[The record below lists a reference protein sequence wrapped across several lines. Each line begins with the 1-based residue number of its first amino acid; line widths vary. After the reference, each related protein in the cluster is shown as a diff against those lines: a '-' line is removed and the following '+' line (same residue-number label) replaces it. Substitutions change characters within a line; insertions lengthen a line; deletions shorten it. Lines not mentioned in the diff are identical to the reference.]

1 MKLELIVPN
10 ISCGS
15 CVGTITKAIEA
26 LDPQAKVVADPASKL
41 VTIETEKNETLVRE
55 ALTQIGYPASNS
67 SVPEDHEHAQNPFKP
82 AAVSESKTDVEPKV
96 DAEEVA
102 YQTTMNKFWF
112 AVAVAVPI
120 LALMVPDYVP
130 ALYEWK
136 MQWHSA
142 IGIVSALIT
151 LPVLTY
157 SGKQFFEGAWNS
169 FRNHNAN
176 MDTLVALGTGSAW
189 FYSTV
194 VAVVPGWFP
203 ENSRGMFFDVAVI
216 VIALILLG
224 QALESRARSQSN
236 AAVRK
241 LLELQAKTAH
251 VIRDGQELDLPIE
264 EVIVGDTVLVRPGEK
279 VPVDGLIL
287 DGQSALDESV
297 VTGESVPIDKQAGDR
312 VIGASLNKTG
322 AFTFRVTKVGKDT
335 ALAQIVR
342 MVQQAQNSKAPI
354 ARLVDVIAGYF
365 VPTVMIIA
373 ILTFMGWYNF
383 GPALNL
389 AVITMV
395 TVLVIACPC
404 ALGLATPMSLIV
416 GIGKAAE
423 HGVLIRNAEALE
435 TASKLTTIVL
445 DKTGT
450 ITKGKPELTDVFP
463 LSGFTSEQILSLAA
477 IADKRSEHPLATAIV
492 QGAKD
497 KQLAVDDPEAF
508 EAIPGQG
515 VSASVGTQSVLVG
528 NAKLMERNNIS
539 LDKFQADATRLAD
552 EGKTPMFVAIDGQ
565 AAGIIAVADTV
576 KEDSQKAIH
585 AFQQMGIEVVM
596 MTGDNERTASAI
608 AKQVGIERVFAGVL
622 PEDKARYIQQLQSE
636 KLADSSPK
644 LVGMVG
650 DGINDAPALAQ
661 ADVGFAIGTG
671 TDVAI
676 EASDVTLVGGNLRSV
691 IYAIQVSKATLDNIK
706 QNLFGAF
713 IYNVLGIPIAAGVLY
728 PFLGILLSPI
738 IAGAAMALSSITVV
752 SNANRLRFFAPKQF
766 QEI

>member
-1 MKLELIVPN
+1 M
-10 ISCGS
+10 SCGG
-15 CVGTITKAIEA
+15 CVDRINKAIEA
-26 LDPQAKVVADPASKL
+26 LDPQAKVVADPAGKV

-55 ALTQIGYPASNS
+55 ALTRIGYPASKG
-67 SVPEDHEHAQNPFKP
+67 SVPKDHERAQSPFKP
-82 AAVSESKTDVEPKV
+82 AVTAESKTDVEPKV
-96 DAEEVA
+96 DAEEIV

-112 AVAVAVPI
+112 AAAVAVPI
-120 LALMVPDYVP
+120 LALMFIDYIP
-130 ALYEWK
+130 ALHEWT
-136 MQWHSA
+136 MRWHSV
-142 IGIVSALIT
+142 IGIVSAMIT

-194 VAVVPGWFP
+194 VAIAPGWFP
-203 ENSRGMFFDVAVI
+203 ENSQGMFFDVAVI

-224 QALESRARSQSN
+224 QALESRARGQSN
-236 AAVRK
+236 AAVQK

-251 VIRDGQELDLPIE
+251 VIREGKELDLPVE
-264 EVIVGDTVLVRPGEK
+264 EVVVGDTVLVRPGEK

-312 VIGASLNKTG
+312 VIGSSLNKTG

-354 ARLVDVIAGYF
+354 ARLVDVISGYF

-373 ILTFMGWYNF
+373 ILTFLGWYNF

-463 LSGFTSEQILSLAA
+463 LLGFTSEHILSLAA
-477 IADKRSEHPLATAIV
+477 IADKRSEHPLAAAIV

-497 KQLAVDDPEAF
+497 KQLTVDDPDAF

-528 NAKLMERNNIS
+528 NAKLMEHSNIS
-539 LDKFQADATRLAD
+539 LDKFQADATRFAD

-576 KEDSQKAIH
+576 KEDSSKAIH

-636 KLADSSPK
+636 KLADDSLK

-713 IYNVLGIPIAAGVLY
+713 VYNVLGIPIAAGVLY

-752 SNANRLRFFAPKQF
+752 SNANRLRFFAPKQL